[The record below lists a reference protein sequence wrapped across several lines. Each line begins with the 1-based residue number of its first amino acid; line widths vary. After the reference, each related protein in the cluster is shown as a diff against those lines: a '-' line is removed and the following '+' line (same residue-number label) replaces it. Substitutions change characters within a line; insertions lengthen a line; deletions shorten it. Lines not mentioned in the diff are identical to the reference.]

1 MERDSETEGLF
12 NEAMVTEEGMHELD
26 WVLDREGMPDLC
38 TNVQNITR
46 RYSEEEEMNGI
57 KIYLPTTLSIL

>member
-1 MERDSETEGLF
+1 MERDSETEGLVS
-12 NEAMVTEEGMHELD
+12 EAMVIGQGMHELD

-46 RYSEEEEMNGI
+46 RYSEEDGGDNGTP
-57 KIYLPTTLSIL
+57 LQ